1 MTNFE
6 TLVNPARPYETDVA
20 AELAVRGNR
29 RRLRVFLRT
38 FLTVLAVGLIFTYS
52 RPAEYRAQA
61 RIAIKKAGAVTALAA
76 AQPGSATV
84 TTAANGAAA
93 GSLLGE
99 AGRILSRPQIDA
111 ALVTLHQRGVDVSG
125 FGSDPAL
132 GIQAA
137 LSAEPIPETNLV
149 DLTMTGPQPE
159 HLAAIL
165 NALIEAY
172 SWQTL
177 ASYASSATSE
187 NATLRQELD
196 NLDRRLAE
204 KTKALDDFRR
214 AADIVSGERDENQIL
229 ARVKGLSESLNQAGD
244 KVAQADGRV
253 RSLRESLTAGKSVVR
268 ARDNPTLAA
277 LETRASQL
285 REALREQERIYT
297 PQFMAMDPNVRGM
310 RSRLAD
316 LEGQIVEQK
325 GNAGQ
330 VALREA
336 EDDLAASRLAQLKL
350 QRQIAEERSAV
361 HSFARNFTTF
371 KSMQDELAQ
380 LEASRRSLSERLL
393 RSETSE
399 TSRMPAVQVVES
411 AVAAPDIWRPDY
423 SRDAAISFAVALVAG
438 LLAMA
443 LIEQFNRSPPATIQ
457 APSQPQPWITLLA
470 RQPLPDKLPPPIE
483 AGQALLPGIADLP
496 RELAQAE
503 VTGLLQ
509 AVPDEDFPWV
519 TLLLCGATPAEIRR
533 ITAADLH
540 REAAAIRIPGPA
552 ARSIILPEML
562 FGQLAALALRPD
574 HQRSEVVE
582 LPHSEDEL
590 KRRLI
595 CAAHDAGLDDPAT
608 VTPETLRHTCIAHL
622 LRQGLRFSDLE
633 HIVGALPTEALREY
647 ASLSPVGVRRTLAQ
661 IQPLMPAL
669 QTLART

>member
-20 AELAVRGNR
+20 AGLAVRGNR

-52 RPAEYRAQA
+52 RPVEYRAQA
-61 RIAIKKAGAVTALAA
+61 RIAIKTAGAVTALAA

-84 TTAANGAAA
+84 TTTANGGTA

-99 AGRILSRPQIDA
+99 AGRILSRPLIDA

-149 DLTMTGPQPE
+149 DLTMTGPRPE

-172 SWQTL
+172 SWQSL

-204 KTKALDDFRR
+204 KTKALDDFRQS
-214 AADIVSGERDENQIL
+214 ADIVSGERDENQIL
-229 ARVKGLSESLNQAGD
+229 ARVKGLSVSLNQASE
-244 KVAQADGRV
+244 KVALADGRV

-277 LETRASQL
+277 LEGRASQL

-316 LEGQIVEQK
+316 LEGQIAEQK
-325 GNAGQ
+325 GNSGQ
-330 VALREA
+330 VALLEA
-336 EDDLAASRLAQLKL
+336 EDELAASRQAQLKL
-350 QRQIAEERSAV
+350 QKQIAEERSAV
-361 HSFARNFTTF
+361 HSFSRNFTTF
-371 KSMQDELAQ
+371 KSMQDEVAQ

-399 TSRMPAVQVVES
+399 TSRMPGVQVVES

-423 SRDAAISFAVALVAG
+423 SRDAAISVAVALVAG

-443 LIEQFNRSPPATIQ
+443 LIEQFNRPPPTTTQ

-470 RQPLPDKLPPPIE
+470 RQPLPDKLPPIE

-503 VTGLLQ
+503 VTDLLQ

-519 TLLLCGATPAEIRR
+519 TLLLCGATPAEIHR
-533 ITAADLH
+533 ISAADLH

-552 ARSIILPEML
+552 ARSIILPETL
-562 FGQLAALALRPD
+562 FSQLAALALRPD

-582 LPHSEDEL
+582 LPNSEDEL

-633 HIVGALPTEALREY
+633 HIVGTLPTEALREY
-647 ASLSPVGVRRTLAQ
+647 ASLSPTGVRRTLAQ
-661 IQPLMPAL
+661 IEPLMPAL
-669 QTLART
+669 QALARA